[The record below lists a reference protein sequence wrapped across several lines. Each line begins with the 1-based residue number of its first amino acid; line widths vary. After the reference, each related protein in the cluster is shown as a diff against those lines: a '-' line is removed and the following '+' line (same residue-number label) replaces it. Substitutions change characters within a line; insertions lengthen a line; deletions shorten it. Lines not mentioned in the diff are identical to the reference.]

1 MAKRDASQ
9 RPGWLSSLNALRA
22 GGVLLA
28 VVLLLANTFAG
39 YQRSEIAEQE
49 RRRTELLARLLE
61 RETARTLDAVSITL
75 TSVTQRLRTLPP
87 GRDPALAER
96 LAEAIRGLP
105 YLRSLSVLDADG
117 RILVSSSD
125 GTAGR
130 RIDLKTLGQPVS
142 VHDTWL
148 GPWLPGRDLVEAA
161 APIGDT
167 PRRQLPGVGII
178 TLVHRSEATDGTALH
193 VVAALNPDYLAN
205 HYQQILEERQLAA
218 ALLDYQGNLLT
229 CTENITR
236 HPGASVLGH
245 RVLQDYLPD
254 QEHGSYQGAGI
265 DGTPVVTA
273 FRASRSHPL
282 VLVVEEPVAELDAL
296 WHRKLQWTLAGTA
309 LAVLAVLLATFAGWR
324 SLRSHELLSDALER
338 TRARLEDSERHLRAV
353 IEAAPAPMFVLD
365 PLGRYALVNQ
375 AFEDFLGVRRD
386 DLIGHRAEDDPTLR
400 QLAYHPAHDVGLW
413 ADGSAS
419 HYMDEITARDGSRR
433 QALVA
438 KVALQ
443 RPDGRSGG
451 VIGSITDVTTFR
463 EAERRAA
470 DAQAATEAAY
480 RAESEFIGNL
490 SHALRTPLQSI
501 IGFSELGLLRTRQD
515 ASLQELFDHVQR
527 GGQRMLMLVNDL
539 LDLSR
544 IKNAAGTLHRT
555 EVDTIELV
563 DEVIRHAAT
572 DARRR
577 SVEIVRVTADAP
589 IGDGRALVD
598 PLRFQQAVRTLIE
611 RAVQVSPQG
620 SRIEVRVGRD
630 PAGQLHWWIHD
641 AGPGLPDN
649 EQDAVFSAFFQSRR
663 PGALPSDGSGL
674 ALTICRLVLRGLGG
688 DVHYASHP
696 DGGSVCHLRLPAM
709 PP

>member
-1 MAKRDASQ
+1 
-9 RPGWLSSLNALRA
+9 
-22 GGVLLA
+22 
-28 VVLLLANTFAG
+28 
-39 YQRSEIAEQE
+39 
-49 RRRTELLARLLE
+49 
-61 RETARTLDAVSITL
+61 
-75 TSVTQRLRTLPP
+75 
-87 GRDPALAER
+87 
-96 LAEAIRGLP
+96 
-105 YLRSLSVLDADG
+105 
-117 RILVSSSD
+117 
-125 GTAGR
+125 
-130 RIDLKTLGQPVS
+130 
-142 VHDTWL
+142 
-148 GPWLPGRDLVEAA
+148 
-161 APIGDT
+161 
-167 PRRQLPGVGII
+167 
-178 TLVHRSEATDGTALH
+178 
-193 VVAALNPDYLAN
+193 
-205 HYQQILEERQLAA
+205 
-218 ALLDYQGNLLT
+218 
-229 CTENITR
+229 
-236 HPGASVLGH
+236 
-245 RVLQDYLPD
+245 
-254 QEHGSYQGAGI
+254 
-265 DGTPVVTA
+265 
-273 FRASRSHPL
+273 
-282 VLVVEEPVAELDAL
+282 
-296 WHRKLQWTLAGTA
+296 
-309 LAVLAVLLATFAGWR
+309 
-324 SLRSHELLSDALER
+324 
-338 TRARLEDSERHLRAV
+338 
-353 IEAAPAPMFVLD
+353 MFVLD